1 MEVEKC
7 CGNTTAG
14 FHALVLCL
22 YRVIQTRSLTN
33 QHAYFI
39 ELFSKRVLFMIV
51 AKQELYSHL
60 ERGLGRNM
68 TARCSNSQTQVICDA
83 QRDMAG

>member
-1 MEVEKC
+1 M
-7 CGNTTAG
+7 T
-14 FHALVLCL
+14 
-22 YRVIQTRSLTN
+22 
-33 QHAYFI
+33 
-39 ELFSKRVLFMIV
+39 V

-83 QRDMAG
+83 QRDMADRLRGLLPPESPEVSLEPGTPA

>member
-1 MEVEKC
+1 M
-7 CGNTTAG
+7 
-14 FHALVLCL
+14 L
-22 YRVIQTRSLTN
+22 
-33 QHAYFI
+33 
-39 ELFSKRVLFMIV
+39 V

-83 QRDMAG
+83 QRDMAGQLLTNDWVV

>member
-1 MEVEKC
+1 MYSYCYMYIVRVK
-7 CGNTTAG
+7 
-14 FHALVLCL
+14 LV
-22 YRVIQTRSLTN
+22 
-33 QHAYFI
+33 
-39 ELFSKRVLFMIV
+39 IV

-83 QRDMAG
+83 QRDMAGQLLATY